1 MDLCISNLKA
11 LGAFDYGA
19 ANKLVTRPIRIYPPL
34 NTIFF
39 KLITCETLYTQL
51 SYMKPKWF
59 TRKDTLLNSQYAHLA
74 DEITREISLIDSN
87 PSITQER
94 ASVTLL
100 LQSLSEFCRCRQ
112 LLISIYHSMATQT
125 TPSGTEAMIQEL
137 LLLSNLCTESS
148 LPDHLYILGLGVE
161 KEINILLS
169 LLRARTAIVNY
180 AFQDACISL
189 FVCKQDLSDWKST
202 CEEQDFL
209 EKSPMH
215 CEQSRD
221 AASTWRLSIFGNT
234 SEGKQKQGHVWPQT
248 LRWQARYLDN
258 LAAKMTLYF
267 STILISKESIL
278 TEDDP
283 EKALWKGLQVD
294 YHDQICTFRRRFN
307 AFSISLVY
315 EVTSTP
321 FHPQGYVCAG
331 TPYEPPQGI
340 HSFPFIYCHPKQ
352 APKDH
357 LPNIIS
363 IIQGCRHKLGDPKG
377 SPVYFFDNRIS
388 STYYFMRV
396 DEHVV
401 LVIIYLD
408 KHLHREP
415 TTSDFMTSLVT
426 SLRGSSVIGELVRME

>member
-1 MDLCISNLKA
+1 MDLCVSNLKA
-11 LGAFDYGA
+11 LGAFDYVA
-19 ANKLVTRPIRIYPPL
+19 ANKLITRPIRIYPPL
-34 NTIFF
+34 NPIFF
-39 KLITCETLYTQL
+39 RLIACETLYTQL
-51 SYMKPKWF
+51 SFMKPKWF

-74 DEITREISLIDSN
+74 DEISREIAIIDAN
-87 PSITQER
+87 PTSTQSQ
-94 ASVTLL
+94 AAVTLL
-100 LQSLSEFCRCRQ
+100 LQSLCEFCRCRQ
-112 LLISIYHSMATQT
+112 LLITIYHSLATQT
-125 TPSGTEAMIQEL
+125 THSVTETMIQEL
-137 LLLSNLCTESS
+137 VFLGSLCTESS
-148 LPDHLYILGLGVE
+148 LPKHLDILGLGVE

-169 LLRARTAIVNY
+169 LLKARTAIINY

-189 FVCKQDLSDWKST
+189 FVCKQDINDWKT
-202 CEEQDFL
+202 ICEEQDFL
-209 EKSPMH
+209 EKSQIN

-221 AASTWRLSIFGNT
+221 ASSTWRLSLFGNT
-234 SEGKQKQGHVWPQT
+234 SEGKQKQGHVWPQN
-248 LRWQARYLDN
+248 LRWQTRYLDN

-267 STILISKESIL
+267 STILVSKENVF
-278 TEDDP
+278 TEDEP

-307 AFSISLVY
+307 ALSISLVY

-321 FHPQGYVCAG
+321 FHPKGYVCAG
-331 TPYEPPQGI
+331 TPYEPPQGV

-352 APKDH
+352 PPKDH

-408 KHLHREP
+408 KHPHREP

-426 SLRGSSVIGELVRME
+426 SLRGSSVIGELVRMD